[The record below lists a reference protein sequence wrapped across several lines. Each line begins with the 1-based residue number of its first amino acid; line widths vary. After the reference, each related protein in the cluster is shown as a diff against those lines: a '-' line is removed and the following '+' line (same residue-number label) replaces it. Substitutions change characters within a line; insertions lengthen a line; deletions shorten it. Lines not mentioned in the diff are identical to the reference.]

1 MVDLKGYKIHFKD
14 RVHFVHVPV
23 FENNEMLNRHAHY
36 LHQKLRKEA
45 KLQLKAQ
52 VKYHHKLAQ
61 EHMSTWNLSSY
72 VLIFHYL
79 PIKRCPIERLIE
91 RLFLHHETATVNSE

>member
-36 LHQKLRKEA
+36 LHQELRKEA
-45 KLQLKAQ
+45 KLQLNNAQ
-52 VKYHHKLAQ
+52 VKHSHHHNTARQ
-61 EHMSTWNLSSY
+61 NMSTWNISLY
-72 VLIFHYL
+72 VL
-79 PIKRCPIERLIE
+79 
-91 RLFLHHETATVNSE
+91 